1 VDGVLVGIGTVIKDD
16 PLLTVRLSRGKI
28 KDPVK
33 IVIDPRLHISQK
45 ARILTSSGKTLI
57 ISGAGGGAG
66 SGAGVPIR
74 KRQELE
80 TKGVEILSLP
90 EQEGHISI
98 KELLTHLGR
107 RGITSLLIEGGA
119 EVYSAFL
126 NEQQA
131 DKLVIFIAPCLIGG
145 RKAVGMIG
153 GTGVAKIS
161 EAIRLKAMKV
171 KSLAGDI
178 LVEAYLEK

>member
-1 VDGVLVGIGTVIKDD
+1 MGIGTVLKDD
-16 PLLTVRLSRGKI
+16 PLLTVRLSKRKI
-28 KDPVK
+28 KNPLR
-33 IVIDPRLHISQK
+33 IVIDPRLRIYKK
-45 ARILTSSGKTLI
+45 ARILASSGKTLI
-57 ISGAGGGAG
+57 ISGAGG
-66 SGAGVPIR
+66 GAGVPIR

-90 EQEGHISI
+90 ERDGHISI
-98 KELLTHLGR
+98 KELLTLLGR

-119 EVYSAFL
+119 EIYGAFL
-126 NEQQA
+126 NEQQV

-145 RKAVGMIG
+145 RKAIGMIG

-161 EAIRLKAMKV
+161 EAVRLKEMKV

-178 LVEAYLEK
+178 LVEAYPEK